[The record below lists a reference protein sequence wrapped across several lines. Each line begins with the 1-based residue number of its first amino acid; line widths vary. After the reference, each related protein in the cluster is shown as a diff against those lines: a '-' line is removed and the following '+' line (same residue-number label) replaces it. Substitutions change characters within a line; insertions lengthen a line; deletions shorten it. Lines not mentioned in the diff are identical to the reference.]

1 MLKECP
7 ETLVNK
13 TLRLNNKAND
23 ILDTRCTKEKLQVI
37 KFDAKSHKKHIK
49 KHY

>member
-13 TLRLNNKAND
+13 TVKINYKKAN
-23 ILDTRCTKEKLQVI
+23 V
-37 KFDAKSHKKHIK
+37 SHLTPHIQFQ
-49 KHY
+49 HERIESHTFLIGLIT